1 MDRSSDFGD
10 NRVKFRYHKHSH
22 DNELGSV
29 HGLSGHLWYLLC
41 YPKRHKHSLQLLYP
55 KGRLFLLHHP
65 ADSSHKVAIL
75 LPVLSN
81 NFKSLPACFA
91 TFIAIFHPPGP
102 CRPPPLGSFLLN
114 FLKLF

>member
-1 MDRSSDFGD
+1 MYSSYFP
-10 NRVKFRYHKHSH
+10 
-22 DNELGSV
+22 LT
-29 HGLSGHLWYLLC
+29 L
-41 YPKRHKHSLQLLYP
+41 P
-55 KGRLFLLHHP
+55 
-65 ADSSHKVAIL
+65 SSHKVAIL

-114 FLKLF
+114 FLKLFWIKSYKNVIEKTSVTY